1 MEIKVKGVVNSSDNN
16 LAYIVSDDPRANY
29 SILNPDAPEDYNP
42 SCVEWV
48 EPFKVDYGL
57 CRAEGDVALPQ
68 SFLQIDSVEQGAEW
82 YRANSPYPDLVC
94 DMLARYE
101 WGDLRYTTPKEF
113 SDTPHPRSSRTR
125 RRSGSARCERRHRS
139 PRSRSSGAPS
149 TCPSKTDFRF
159 RGRES
164 RMPVYL

>member
-48 EPFKVDYGL
+48 EHDKVDYGL
-57 CRAEGDVALPQ
+57 CREEGDVAVPQ
-68 SFLQIDSVEQGAEW
+68 SFLQINSVEQGAEW
-82 YRANSPYPDLVC
+82 YRTNSQYPDLVC

-101 WGDLRYTTPKEF
+101 WGDLKYTTPKEF
-113 SDTPHPRSSRTR
+113 KNQKKKRQRKATKVT
-125 RRSGSARCERRHRS
+125 
-139 PRSRSSGAPS
+139 
-149 TCPSKTDFRF
+149 TLQVK
-159 RGRES
+159 RGPIHVS
-164 RMPVYL
+164 FDD

>member
-29 SILNPDAPEDYNP
+29 IILNPDAPEDYNP

-48 EPFKVDYGL
+48 DPGKVDYGL

-101 WGDLRYTTPKEF
+101 WGDLKYTTPKEF
-113 SDTPHPRSSRTR
+113 KNQKKKR
-125 RRSGSARCERRHRS
+125 ERK
-139 PRSRSSGAPS
+139 A
-149 TCPSKTDFRF
+149 TKTAQVTTLQVK
-159 RGRES
+159 RGPIHVS
-164 RMPVYL
+164 FDD